1 MPGGS
6 KEGGGLEVKSAYK
19 AYAPF
24 KMKAADYNNSP
35 VQKNFGTSINRGFG
49 TGNPE
54 MKGIP
59 FIGLNRPGVSVAGSG
74 VGGGVGG
81 GATGTVPNWGVGSA
95 VTGAMQNQDEPVIN
109 KPKQHGDEQHEAT
122 TMGNAE
128 RITALEDAFR
138 GDDDPQARIGG
149 VGGQG
154 GTPHIPVARR
164 GGDDEDDADD
174 DWILLDDWSNPMIGA
189 SGTGGGRGPQ
199 GRKGGKD
206 DEWILLDDWG
216 AR

>member
-109 KPKQHGDEQHEAT
+109 QPKQHGDEQHEAT

-138 GDDDPQARIGG
+138 SDDAPQAKIGGG

-154 GTPHIPVARR
+154 GTPQARK
-164 GGDDEDDADD
+164 GGDDDDA
-174 DWILLDDWSNPMIGA
+174 
-189 SGTGGGRGPQ
+189 
-199 GRKGGKD
+199 D
-206 DEWILLDDWG
+206 DEWILLDDWSSYRTAG
-216 AR
+216 GTGGRGGISKGLKP